1 MSDEDSLLTNLC
13 AICHIQPP
21 KYRCPRCSTRTCS
34 LPCTR
39 RHKLWSQ
46 CSGVRDPAA
55 YLRRTE
61 LATESAFDRDF
72 NFITSIERRLERAGR
87 DVENRGVVID
97 GRQGVRELGVVGLDE
112 DDLGQDNAGDWR
124 KRKRAGP
131 GAGNGNG
138 FEKGLAK
145 GEAGFL
151 KRAAEARVRVI
162 KAPRGMS
169 RAKMNGSR
177 WHPKQKC
184 LQWTIEWVTDD
195 GTKRMNCAET
205 ATVAEAYDRAFP
217 LTREER
223 QLRAQES
230 TSTSELGPASAQESA
245 KESAQDTG
253 RDVEPDKNAES
264 TQSQPQPQPQPQPE
278 SDIPL
283 SKSTSEPA
291 QKPITAADSLLSN
304 NQPTPPLDDTA
315 PASKPTSTLPSTEL
329 PSAHRDV
336 FFYIHRPRAATK
348 YPVLAPLSP
357 ESTLTTAL
365 QDRVVLEFPTIY
377 ILRSPLTPASG
388 SARTTGTEPGHPE
401 NSNSKSK
408 FILEAEY
415 LGTHPGEATAGTAT
429 AGIAADE
436 DGGEGEYKGSEDT
449 EQALFGAGAVNI
461 PDVDEGKMLEV
472 LEKDLMG
479 SG

>member
-46 CSGVRDPAA
+46 CSGIRDPAA
-55 YLRRTE
+55 YLRRAE

-72 NFITSIERRLERAGR
+72 NFITSIERRLERASR
-87 DVENRGVVID
+87 DAENRGVVVD
-97 GRQGVRELGVVGLDE
+97 GKQGVREPGIVGLDE
-112 DDLGQDNAGDWR
+112 EELGQGQGQDDAGDGR

-138 FEKGLAK
+138 HGFERGLAK

-162 KAPRGMS
+162 KAPKGMS

-184 LQWTIEWVTDD
+184 LQWTIEWVTDN
-195 GTKRMNCAET
+195 GTKKMNCAET

-217 LTREER
+217 LTMQER
-223 QLRAQES
+223 QLRNEES
-230 TSTSELGPASAQESA
+230 TSTSEPELACAQEPA
-245 KESAQDTG
+245 KESTQETKRNVEPEESAEHTQLQSQTHQPPKSDMPISESTPETAQHHILPSNNHIKPAQDDT
-253 RDVEPDKNAES
+253 
-264 TQSQPQPQPQPQPE
+264 T
-278 SDIPL
+278 
-283 SKSTSEPA
+283 
-291 QKPITAADSLLSN
+291 
-304 NQPTPPLDDTA
+304 QPT
-315 PASKPTSTLPSTEL
+315 SKLTSPSTEA
-329 PSAHRDV
+329 PSPHRTV
-336 FFYIHRPRAATK
+336 FFYIHRPRTATK
-348 YPVLAPLSP
+348 QPVLAPLSP
-357 ESTLTTAL
+357 EMTLTTAL

-377 ILRSPLTPASG
+377 VLRSPLTSDRDI
-388 SARTTGTEPGHPE
+388 SCTTESEPGSLGK
-401 NSNSKSK
+401 SNSKPK

-415 LGTHPGEATAGTAT
+415 LRACLDEAAAGTAS
-429 AGIAADE
+429 ADE
-436 DGGEGEYKGSEDT
+436 DRGEGEGEQLEDT
-449 EQALFGAGAVNI
+449 EQALFGVGAVNI

-472 LEKDLMG
+472 LEKDLL
-479 SG
+479 SSS

>member
-1 MSDEDSLLTNLC
+1 MSDEDSVLTNLC
-13 AICHIQPP
+13 AICHIEPP
-21 KYRCPRCSTRTCS
+21 KYCCPRCSTRTCS
-34 LPCTR
+34 LPCNR

-72 NFITSIERRLERAGR
+72 NFITSIERRLERASR
-87 DVENRGVVID
+87 DAENRGVVVD
-97 GRQGVRELGVVGLDE
+97 GRQGVREPGVVGLDE
-112 DDLGQDNAGDWR
+112 DELGQDDTGDKR

-131 GAGNGNG
+131 VAGNWNGNV
-138 FEKGLAK
+138 FERGLAK

-162 KAPRGMS
+162 KAPKGMS

-184 LQWTIEWVTDD
+184 LQWTIEWMTDN

-223 QLRAQES
+223 QLLRAQDS
-230 TSTSELGPASAQESA
+230 TSTPELEPATTQESA
-245 KESAQDTG
+245 KESTQDT
-253 RDVEPDKNAES
+253 RKEVEPDTNAEP
-264 TQSQPQPQPQPQPE
+264 TPPQPQPQPQSG
-278 SDIPL
+278 SDIPV
-283 SKSTSEPA
+283 SGSTSETA
-291 QKPITAADSLLSN
+291 QQPTTAADSLSTN
-304 NQPTPPLDDTA
+304 NQPTPAQDTA
-315 PASKPTSTLPSTEL
+315 PASQPTSTSPSTGT
-329 PSAHRDV
+329 PSAHRNV
-336 FFYIHRPRAATK
+336 FFYIHRPRTVTK
-348 YPVLAPLSP
+348 YPVLTPLSP
-357 ESTLTTAL
+357 ETTLTAAL
-365 QDRVVLEFPTIY
+365 RDRVVLEFPTIY
-377 ILRSPLTPASG
+377 VLRSPLTPDSESAS
-388 SARTTGTEPGHPE
+388 TTETEPVHTGKSSPD
-401 NSNSKSK
+401 SK
-408 FILEAEY
+408 FILESEY
-415 LGTHPGEATAGTAT
+415 LRTHPDEAAVGTA
-429 AGIAADE
+429 A
-436 DGGEGEYKGSEDT
+436 EGSDDT
-449 EQALFGAGAVNI
+449 EQALYGAGAVDI

>member
-55 YLRRTE
+55 YLRRAE

-72 NFITSIERRLERAGR
+72 NFITSIERGLERANR
-87 DVENRGVVID
+87 DAENRGVAVD
-97 GRQGVRELGVVGLDE
+97 GRQGVREPGIVGLDE
-112 DDLGQDNAGDWR
+112 DELGQDDAGNVR

-131 GAGNGNG
+131 EAGNRNGNG
-138 FEKGLAK
+138 FERGLAK

-195 GTKRMNCAET
+195 GTKRTNCAET
-205 ATVAEAYDRAFP
+205 ATVAEAYARAFP

-223 QLRAQES
+223 QLRARES
-230 TSTSELGPASAQESA
+230 HSASELKPAFAQESA
-245 KESAQDTG
+245 KESTQDTG
-253 RDVEPDKNAES
+253 KDVEPDKNAEP
-264 TQSQPQPQPQPQPE
+264 TEPQPQPE
-278 SDIPL
+278 SDVPVSTL
-283 SKSTSEPA
+283 STSETA
-291 QKPITAADSLLSN
+291 QQPIAAADSLSST
-304 NQPTPPLDDTA
+304 QPTPAQEDNA
-315 PASKPTSTLPSTEL
+315 PASQPTLTLLSTETTS
-329 PSAHRDV
+329 PPRNV
-336 FFYIHRPRAATK
+336 FFYIHRPRTATK
-348 YPVLAPLSP
+348 HPVIAPLCP
-357 ESTLTTAL
+357 DMTLTTAL

-377 ILRSPLTPASG
+377 VLRSPLTPDYESG
-388 SARTTGTEPGHPE
+388 RTTEMEPGYPGK
-401 NSNSKSK
+401 SKSK

-415 LGTHPGEATAGTAT
+415 LRTHPDEAAAGTASAGTAT
-429 AGIAADE
+429 DK
-436 DGGEGEYKGSEDT
+436 DGSEGEYDRSEDA
-449 EQALFGAGAVNI
+449 EQTLFRTGAVDI

>member
-72 NFITSIERRLERAGR
+72 NFITSIERRLERASR
-87 DVENRGVVID
+87 DAENRGVVVD
-97 GRQGVRELGVVGLDE
+97 GKQGVREPGVVGLDE
-112 DDLGQDNAGDWR
+112 DELGQRPGQDHAGDGR

-131 GAGNGNG
+131 GAESG
-138 FEKGLAK
+138 FERGLAK

-169 RAKMNGSR
+169 RAKMNASR
-177 WHPKQKC
+177 WHSKQKC

-195 GTKRMNCAET
+195 ETRRINCAET

-223 QLRAQES
+223 QIRTQES
-230 TSTSELGPASAQESA
+230 TSTSEPERALAQESGR
-245 KESAQDTG
+245 ESKQDT
-253 RDVEPDKNAES
+253 RKDADLEKNSEP
-264 TQSQPQPQPQPQPE
+264 TQPQPLPQPE
-278 SDIPL
+278 SDLPA
-283 SKSTSEPA
+283 SGSTSETSRQPT
-291 QKPITAADSLLSN
+291 TAADHLSRN
-304 NQPTPPLDDTA
+304 NQLTPAKDNTA
-315 PASKPTSTLPSTEL
+315 PALLSTSTSPFTES
-329 PSAHRDV
+329 PFSHRNA
-336 FFYIHRPRAATK
+336 FFYIHRPRTATK
-348 YPVLAPLSP
+348 QPVIAPLSP
-357 ESTLTTAL
+357 ATTLTAAL
-365 QDRVVLEFPTIY
+365 QNRVVLEFPTIY
-377 ILRSPLTPASG
+377 VLRSPLTPDSKATR
-388 SARTTGTEPGHPE
+388 ATETESLHRGKSE
-401 NSNSKSK
+401 SKSK

-415 LGTHPGEATAGTAT
+415 LRAHPDEAAAGTASAET
-429 AGIAADE
+429 AANE
-436 DGGEGEYKGSEDT
+436 DGGEVGRLEDA
-449 EQALFGAGAVNI
+449 EQALFGAGAVDI

>member
-21 KYRCPRCSTRTCS
+21 KYRCPRCSIRTCS

-55 YLRRTE
+55 YLRRPE

-72 NFITSIERRLERAGR
+72 NFITSIERRLERASR
-87 DVENRGVVID
+87 DAENRGVVVD
-97 GRQGVRELGVVGLDE
+97 GKQGVREPGIVGLDE
-112 DDLGQDNAGDWR
+112 DELGQGQDDALDGK

-131 GAGNGNG
+131 GSEHDNGHS
-138 FEKGLAK
+138 FERGLAK

-184 LQWTIEWVTDD
+184 LQWTIEWVTDN

-223 QLRAQES
+223 QLRTEES
-230 TSTSELGPASAQESA
+230 TSISEPEHASAQEPA
-245 KESAQDTG
+245 KESTQETKNN
-253 RDVEPDKNAES
+253 VEPDENAEP
-264 TQSQPQPQPQPQPE
+264 TQLQSQIHQP
-278 SDIPL
+278 
-283 SKSTSEPA
+283 SKSVMLVSESSPE
-291 QKPITAADSLLSN
+291 TARQHVLPGN
-304 NQPTPPLDDTA
+304 HPTPPRDSTTQSTSRLLS
-315 PASKPTSTLPSTEL
+315 PSKPPS
-329 PSAHRDV
+329 PHRSV
-336 FFYIHRPRAATK
+336 FFYIHRPRTATK
-348 YPVLAPLSP
+348 HPVLAPLSP
-357 ESTLTTAL
+357 ELTLTTAL
-365 QDRVVLEFPTIY
+365 QDRVVLEFPTFY
-377 ILRSPLTPASG
+377 VLQSPLMPGPDTSC
-388 SARTTGTEPGHPE
+388 TTESEPEYPGK
-401 NSNSKSK
+401 SNSKPK

-415 LGTHPGEATAGTAT
+415 LRDRLGKAAAGTVS
-429 AGIAADE
+429 ADE
-436 DGGEGEYKGSEDT
+436 DGGEGEGGQLEGT
-449 EQALFGAGAVNI
+449 EQALFGAGAVNF

-472 LEKDLMG
+472 LEKDLLG
-479 SG
+479 SS